1 MEDKYKLEDEKLKEK
16 KAEWEESEQELDALL
31 EKHAA
36 FEKQHEQW
44 NKEERDMDEAARVA
58 DAFAEEVGMKT
69 LEISENEEGK
79 KRK

>member
-1 MEDKYKLEDEKLKEK
+1 MEYKYKLEEEKLKEK
-16 KAEWEESEQELDALL
+16 KTEWEESEQELDALL

-44 NKEERDMDEAARVA
+44 NREERDMDETARVA

>member
-1 MEDKYKLEDEKLKEK
+1 MEDKYKLEEEKLKEK
-16 KAEWEESEQELDALL
+16 KTEWEESEQELDALL

-44 NKEERDMDEAARVA
+44 NREERDMDETARVA